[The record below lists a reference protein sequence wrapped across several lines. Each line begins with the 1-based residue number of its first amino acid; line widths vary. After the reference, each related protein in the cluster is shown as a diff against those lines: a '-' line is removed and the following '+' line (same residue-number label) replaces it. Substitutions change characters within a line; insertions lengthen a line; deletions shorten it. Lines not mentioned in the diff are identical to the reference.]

1 MLHGLRLLRLVSRIR
16 IALVSRIG
24 LAFDVGIR
32 TGLGS
37 RLGSGL
43 AIALALVIGCR
54 RNGIALGRVTGSRR
68 FLGTRVLYDCLLGRR
83 FVRREAHV
91 ERQLL

>member
-32 TGLGS
+32 TGLDFGFA
-37 RLGSGL
+37 LGLDTTIGSG
-43 AIALALVIGCR
+43 
-54 RNGIALGRVTGSRR
+54 RNGVALGQVTGSRR
-68 FLGTRVLYDCLLGRR
+68 PLVAGILYGHLPSRR
-83 FVRREAHV
+83 FLCREAHV